1 MAGVG
6 SRITPLDQAVN
17 LNPDVVSDSIH
28 MDQDLSVF
36 FGLLKGENNLPAGA
50 VLFDTAS
57 NSLKVTAAPVGAPPT
72 DPDLRLDV
80 EGTGEVTFFT
90 AATQKAVITNGG
102 NFGVGVTIP
111 GSSITTNASI
121 GLGAI
126 GLTSGTT
133 TLTDSHFFLRC
144 DATAGVVNLR
154 LPSLAVAS
162 TRGRLYCATKS
173 DASANV
179 VNLIATPG
187 QTINGAASQVLTVQ
201 YQTIM
206 IIGGASLVDWSV
218 I

>member
-1 MAGVG
+1 
-6 SRITPLDQAVN
+6 
-17 LNPDVVSDSIH
+17 

-126 GLTSGTT
+126 AVTSGTT
-133 TLTDSHFFLRC
+133 TLTDAHFFLRC

-162 TRGRLYCATKS
+162 TRGRLYSASKV

-201 YQTIM
+201 YQTIQ
-206 IIGGASLVDWSV
+206 IIGGASLTDWS
-218 I
+218 IM

>member
-17 LNPDVVSDSIH
+17 LNPDVVSDSIY

-36 FGLLKGENNLPAGA
+36 FGTLKGETNLPAGA

-57 NSLKVTAAPVGAPPT
+57 NSLKLTAAPIGVAPT
-72 DPDLRLDV
+72 DPDVRVDV
-80 EGTGEVTFFT
+80 EGTGEVVFFT

-102 NFGVGVTIP
+102 NLGVGVTIP
-111 GSSITTNASI
+111 GSSITTNGSI
-121 GLGAI
+121 GLGA
-126 GLTSGTT
+126 TSVTAGTT
-133 TLTDSHFFLRC
+133 TLTDAHFFVRC

-154 LPSLAVAS
+154 LPSLALAS
-162 TRGRLYCATKS
+162 TRGRLYSASKA

-187 QTINGAASQVLTVQ
+187 QTINGAASQVLNVQ
-201 YQTIM
+201 YQTIQ
-206 IIGGASLVDWSV
+206 IIGGASLVDWS
-218 I
+218 IM